1 MHRQAQ
7 VWLPV
12 ASCVARPAVQL
23 RLVTVARW
31 FWRAVRVARALAVRP
46 HCLRR
51 RQVGRHRVARCR
63 SAVGLRRAVRLARF
77 RSRRVRLPLAL
88 LARCLSAPAPV
99 ALARAARLLCR
110 LALLR
115 PEQALI

>member
-1 MHRQAQ
+1 M
-7 VWLPV
+7 
-12 ASCVARPAVQL
+12 
-23 RLVTVARW
+23 
-31 FWRAVRVARALAVRP
+31 
-46 HCLRR
+46 
-51 RQVGRHRVARCR
+51 ARCR

-115 PEQALI
+115 SVRVALCGLHLVVVAAVEATRSYQQALAARVRAAASRSRAARVQLHAAVT